1 MFVIDDNRKEGF
13 LMKKQND
20 ALRKFKEEIAS
31 ELHVD
36 LKRGAENTSRIGFT
50 YHLQSTSLIIMT
62 NFLLDLEHVWFESD
76 AWQVLPA
83 ILHLRFR

>member
-36 LKRGAENTSRIGFT
+36 LKRGAENTSRENG
-50 YHLQSTSLIIMT
+50 
-62 NFLLDLEHVWFESD
+62 
-76 AWQVLPA
+76 QVGGEMVKRMIEA
-83 ILHLRFR
+83 QMSKMK